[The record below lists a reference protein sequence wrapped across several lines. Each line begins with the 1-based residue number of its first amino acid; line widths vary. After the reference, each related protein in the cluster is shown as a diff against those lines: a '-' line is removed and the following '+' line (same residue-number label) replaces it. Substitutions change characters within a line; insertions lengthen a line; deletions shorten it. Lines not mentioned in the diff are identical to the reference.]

1 MNKLTDTE
9 IVKALEC
16 CNGFEGCPDECPYHS
31 NEFEMKID
39 CLDEKEGIMAKALD
53 LINRKNAEIEN
64 LKGDIDLYKKIMH
77 NLSKEL
83 EESE

>member
-1 MNKLTDTE
+1 
-9 IVKALEC
+9 
-16 CNGFEGCPDECPYHS
+16 
-31 NEFEMKID
+31 
-39 CLDEKEGIMAKALD
+39 MAKALD

>member
-31 NEFEMKID
+31 NEFEMKMD
-39 CLDEKEGIMAKALD
+39 SLMKKKVLWQKPLTLSTAKMQKL
-53 LINRKNAEIEN
+53 RT
-64 LKGDIDLYKKIMH
+64 
-77 NLSKEL
+77 
-83 EESE
+83 